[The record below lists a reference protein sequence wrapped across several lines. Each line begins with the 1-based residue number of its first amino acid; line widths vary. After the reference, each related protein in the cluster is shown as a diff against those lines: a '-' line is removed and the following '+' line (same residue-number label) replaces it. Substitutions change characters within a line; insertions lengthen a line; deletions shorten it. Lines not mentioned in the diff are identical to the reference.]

1 MSKKIN
7 DEIIKAYNNTVT
19 REIMKIEKK
28 NIDKNLLHSYHDFNY
43 GEKLQ
48 MRFNDILFKD
58 VKLDATSSRLFL
70 LLLEK
75 FTQQVKKNETDLNV
89 LEKDGTI
96 VISIN
101 EYMETFNMKD
111 GKSAKKQIKSIIDTF
126 SKMQI
131 SYKELKLS
139 TKCRNRQG
147 KEYYKNNIDN
157 CYGFINVFDK
167 CFTDV
172 FRNKTHIVCTF
183 SSTIAKCL
191 SLSNIMFLPKDIYKL
206 DLNKYRLSQ
215 KIITELYFLISQHN
229 SHDKINLYNF
239 AKNMYSFSD
248 DRGNIDFRI
257 KQIIVMPLVK
267 NLDYLLSIGMI
278 NKYSFVKKE
287 KGKYVKVDLV
297 SMREVT
303 LEDLKNIYLH
313 FKINDLKNN

>member
-28 NIDKNLLHSYHDFNY
+28 NIDKNSLNSYHDFNY

-75 FTQQVKKNETDLNV
+75 FTQQVKNNETDLNV

-131 SYKELKLS
+131 SYRELKLS

-191 SLSNIMFLPKDIYKL
+191 SLSNIMFLPKGIYTL
-206 DLNKYRLSQ
+206 DLKKYRLSQ

-248 DRGNIDFRI
+248 SKGNIDYHIR
-257 KQIIVMPLVK
+257 QSIVMPLVK
-267 NLDYLLSIGMI
+267 NLDYLVNVGMI
-278 NKYSFVKKE
+278 NKYGFVKKE

-297 SMREVT
+297 YMREVT

-313 FKINDLKNN
+313 FRINDLKK

>member
-28 NIDKNLLHSYHDFNY
+28 NIDKNSLNSYHDFNY

-58 VKLDATSSRLFL
+58 IKLDATSSRLFL

-96 VISIN
+96 IISIN

-111 GKSAKKQIKSIIDTF
+111 RKSAKKQIKSIIDTF

-139 TKCRNRQG
+139 TKCRNKQG

-172 FRNKTHIVCTF
+172 FKNKTHIVCTF
-183 SSTIAKCL
+183 SNTIAKCL
-191 SLSNIMFLPKDIYKL
+191 SLSNIMFLPKNIYKL
-206 DLNKYRLSQ
+206 DLNKYILSQ
-215 KIITELYFLISQHN
+215 KIITELYYLISQHN

-239 AKNMYSFSD
+239 VKNMYSFSD
-248 DRGNIDFRI
+248 DNGNIDRHI
-257 KQIIVMPLVK
+257 KQRIITPLIK
-267 NLDYLLSIGMI
+267 NIDYLVSVGMI

-287 KGKYVKVDLV
+287 KSKYVKINLL
-297 SMREVT
+297 STKEIT
-303 LEDLKNIYLH
+303 LEDLKNIY
-313 FKINDLKNN
+313 FKFDVDDVKK

>member
-28 NIDKNLLHSYHDFNY
+28 NIDKNSLNSYHDFNY

-191 SLSNIMFLPKDIYKL
+191 SLSNIMFLPKDIYTL
-206 DLNKYRLSQ
+206 DLKKYRLSQ

-239 AKNMYSFSD
+239 TKNMYSFSD
-248 DRGNIDFRI
+248 SKGNIDYHIR
-257 KQIIVMPLVK
+257 QSIVMPLVK
-267 NLDYLLSIGMI
+267 NLDYLVNVGMI
-278 NKYSFVKKE
+278 NKYGFVKKE
-287 KGKYVKVDLV
+287 KGKYVKVDLI
-297 SMREVT
+297 SMKEVT
-303 LEDLKNIYLH
+303 LEDLKNIYLR
-313 FKINDLKNN
+313 FRVNDLKK